1 MVGNTSGGRCLGFT
15 HMLRSKIRK
24 EEKKMKE
31 EKHVDGEMK
40 GNEREKWPLTH
51 FPIKMSCFCVWRF
64 GTNL

>member
-1 MVGNTSGGRCLGFT
+1 
-15 HMLRSKIRK
+15 
-24 EEKKMKE
+24 MKE

-40 GNEREKWPLTH
+40 GNEREKWQLTH